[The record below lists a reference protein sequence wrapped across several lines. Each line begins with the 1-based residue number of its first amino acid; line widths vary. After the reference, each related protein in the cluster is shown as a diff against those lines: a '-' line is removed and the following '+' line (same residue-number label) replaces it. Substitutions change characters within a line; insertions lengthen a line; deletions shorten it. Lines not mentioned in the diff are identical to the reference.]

1 MTKISSIAL
10 EASLDLSSKIA
21 KDNGVP
27 LDKAVSIHLSFLKA
41 TATERSDPETR
52 EAARTLL
59 KNIFEEAP
67 LEDFDAKEVARRVG
81 LKSGQA
87 DTAFIRHQL
96 KMLRLQRTQQAAE

>member
-27 LDKAVSIHLSFLKA
+27 LDKAVSIHLGFLKA

-52 EAARTLL
+52 DAARTLI
-59 KNIFEEAP
+59 KNIFEQDPHA
-67 LEDFDAKEVARRVG
+67 DFEAKEVARRVG
-81 LKSGQA
+81 LKSSQA
-87 DTAFIRHQL
+87 DSAFVRNQL
-96 KMLRLQRTQQAAE
+96 KTLRLGYSQQAAE